1 MEVHAPE
8 HPIHTWRDF
17 FVHLVTITVGLLIAL
32 ALENAAEALHHRHIV
47 REARENIRREIE
59 DNQKQA
65 QTNIGYL
72 NANNRQITENL
83 RTVQKLRA
91 DPHALD
97 NDKHMSFAFT
107 WSSFDR
113 AAWLTARDSG
123 ALTYMPVAEVQ
134 RYADAYNQADLVNDQ
149 AVKIFTE
156 QTDLAAPMVVEG
168 GPQLNPQERES
179 FLLECARVSGKLQ
192 GLAEI
197 TSELSDEYSDVLK
210 H

>member
-17 FVHLVTITVGLLIAL
+17 FIHLVTITIGLLIAL

-59 DNQKQA
+59 ANEKQA
-65 QTNIGYL
+65 QTNIGFL
-72 NANNRQITENL
+72 NADNQQITANL
-83 RTVQKLRA
+83 RTIQKLRA

-97 NDKHMSFAFT
+97 HDRRMDFGFT

-134 RYADAYNQADLVNDQ
+134 GYADAYNQADLVNDQ
-149 AVKIFTE
+149 AIKIFTE
-156 QTDLAAPMVVEG
+156 QTDLAAPLVVEQ
-168 GPQLNPQERES
+168 GPQLNPQERET
-179 FLLECARVSGKLQ
+179 FLLDCAKVSGKLRN
-192 GLAEI
+192 LAEI
-197 TSELSDEYSDVLK
+197 TGQLEDQYKDVLK